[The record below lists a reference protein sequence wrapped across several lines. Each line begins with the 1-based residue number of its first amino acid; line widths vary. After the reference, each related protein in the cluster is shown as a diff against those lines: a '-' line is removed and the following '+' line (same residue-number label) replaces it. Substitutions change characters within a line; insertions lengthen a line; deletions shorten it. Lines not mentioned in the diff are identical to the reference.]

1 MVHRVEPPIDPFGL
15 AVRFGP
21 AVDAIELPVDRLELA
36 VDLTFESIEPI
47 AEIDHALPGRREIA
61 PDVRH
66 HLTTFVHLPLEPSNS
81 LFPQNHA
88 RLHTLPSSA
97 SRSNGFSADRQS

>member
-1 MVHRVEPPIDPFGL
+1 MD
-15 AVRFGP
+15 RF
-21 AVDAIELPVDRLELA
+21 ELA
-36 VDLTFESIEPI
+36 VDLTLEPIEPI